1 MIYHCI
7 KASTWTI
14 YKTQDY
20 WGVDKIALDGF
31 IHCTQKE
38 HLPYVFPTFATSE
51 ESLVILVIDE
61 NQLEAP
67 VTYEAPT
74 PTARAYP
81 HIYGLVNQKAVV
93 AVLDYLKD
101 SQGQWLMNPEIES
114 NR

>member
-7 KASTWTI
+7 KASTWKP

-20 WGVDKIALDGF
+20 WGAEEIARDGF

-38 HLPYVFPTFATSE
+38 HLPYVFPYFSTIKE
-51 ESLVILVIDE
+51 PLVILVIDE
-61 NQLEAP
+61 HQLEAP
-67 VTYEAPT
+67 VVYEAPT
-74 PTARAYP
+74 PTERAYP

-101 SQGQWLMNPEIES
+101 NQGRWVMNPEIES
-114 NR
+114 N